1 MKLTPL
7 EIRNQEFRKAL
18 RGSDPVE
25 VQTFLEMVSEHYEEI
40 LEENK
45 TLNRRIVELE
55 TRLQD
60 FQENEKNLRE
70 TLLNVQE
77 VKKQSEE
84 SSRRQ
89 ADLIVKEAELK
100 AMEVLETA
108 RKQTR
113 QIREE
118 VNWLKSQKESFINR
132 LRHILVSQIELLSV
146 MEIDDILPA
155 ETQEVLKSMK
165 ARKYSQPQPSEKAV
179 KPPEPTADKED
190 DDSESLEEVA
200 EIEFDEAISEEDI
213 EATEGIKNTEE
224 DEIIAEEPELPDEEF
239 PEGETRL
246 IQRMNSSEIEE
257 VPAVPK
263 KEKKKKDDS
272 LSDDD
277 INDFFKKGIQI
288 DELIKTINK
297 KEFDK

>member
-1 MKLTPL
+1 L

-18 RGSDPVE
+18 RGLDPVE

-45 TLNRRIVELE
+45 TLSRRIVELE

-89 ADLIVKEAELK
+89 ADLIIKEAEIK
-100 AMEVLETA
+100 AMEVVETA

-146 MEIDDILPA
+146 MEIDDVLPA
-155 ETQEVLKSMK
+155 ETQDLLKNLK
-165 ARKYSQPQPSEKAV
+165 ARKYGQLNPSEEAV
-179 KPPEPTADKED
+179 EPPAREEEPEVI
-190 DDSESLEEVA
+190 EEAA
-200 EIEFDEAISEEDI
+200 EIEFDEEYSKNSEIDEDI
-213 EATEGIKNTEE
+213 KDAKDN
-224 DEIIAEEPELPDEEF
+224 EIIAEEPEPAEEEF

-257 VPAVPK
+257 VPAAPK
-263 KEKKKKDDS
+263 KDKKKKDESS

>member
-18 RGSDPVE
+18 RGLDPVE
-25 VQTFLEMVSEHYEEI
+25 VQTFLEMVSEQYEQL

-45 TLNRRIVELE
+45 SLNRRIVELE
-55 TRLQD
+55 TRMQD
-60 FQENEKNLRE
+60 YQANEKNLRE

-89 ADLIVKEAELK
+89 ADLIIKEAELK
-100 AMEVLETA
+100 ALEILENA

-118 VNWLKSQKESFINR
+118 VSWLKAQKESFINR

-146 MEIDDILPA
+146 MEIDDLLPREALDSLRNLKTRKLSQNRPA
-155 ETQEVLKSMK
+155 EIAEKESPAIEESPAADAEL
-165 ARKYSQPQPSEKAV
+165 EKAFDAIENDL
-179 KPPEPTADKED
+179 PELGNLED
-190 DDSESLEEVA
+190 PA
-200 EIEFDEAISEEDI
+200 
-213 EATEGIKNTEE
+213 NTE
-224 DEIIAEEPELPDEEF
+224 
-239 PEGETRL
+239 TRI
-246 IQRMNSSEIEE
+246 IQRMNSQETEEI
-257 VPAVPK
+257 PARPPQK
-263 KEKKKKDDS
+263 NKSGGAITDE
-272 LSDDD
+272 D
-277 INDFFKKGIQI
+277 INNFFKKGIQI

-297 KEFDK
+297 KGQDK

>member
-25 VQTFLEMVSEHYEEI
+25 VQTFLEMVSEHYEEV

-100 AMEVLETA
+100 ALEVLETA

-118 VNWLKSQKESFINR
+118 VSWLKSQKESFINR

-146 MEIDDILPA
+146 MEIDDVLPP
-155 ETQEVLKSMK
+155 ETQEALKNLK
-165 ARKYSQPQPSEKAV
+165 ARKYAQLQPSEDAA
-179 KPPEPTADKED
+179 KPSSQKEKNPVVIEEAAEMEFNEESAGD
-190 DDSESLEEVA
+190 TEKNEDSE
-200 EIEFDEAISEEDI
+200 
-213 EATEGIKNTEE
+213 
-224 DEIIAEEPELPDEEF
+224 IILEEPETASEEF
-239 PEGETRL
+239 PDGETRL

-257 VPAVPK
+257 VPAAPK
-263 KEKKKKDDS
+263 KGKKKKDDAS
-272 LSDDD
+272 LSDED

>member
-18 RGSDPVE
+18 RGLDPVE
-25 VQTFLEMVSEHYEEI
+25 VQTFLEMVSEHYEEMV
-40 LEENK
+40 EENK
-45 TLNRRIVELE
+45 TLSRRIIELE
-55 TRLQD
+55 TKLQN

-89 ADLIVKEAELK
+89 ADLIIKEAELK
-100 AMEVLETA
+100 ALEIMENA

-118 VNWLKSQKESFINR
+118 VSWLKSQKESFINR

-146 MEIDDILPA
+146 MEIDDLLPE
-155 ETQEVLKSMK
+155 ETRESFKNLK
-165 ARKYSQPQPSEKAV
+165 ARKYAQLQPPAEETQTEAQTSPPKEKA
-179 KPPEPTADKED
+179 KPAEKAPEVETKAADISD
-190 DDSESLEEVA
+190 LP
-200 EIEFDEAISEEDI
+200 EI
-213 EATEGIKNTEE
+213 TEE
-224 DEIIAEEPELPDEEF
+224 DFPD
-239 PEGETRL
+239 GETRL
-246 IQRMNSSEIEE
+246 IQRMNSGEIEE
-257 VPAVPK
+257 VPAPP
-263 KEKKKKDDS
+263 KKKKGKDDAS
-272 LSDDD
+272 LVDDD

>member
-18 RGSDPVE
+18 RGLDPVE
-25 VQTFLEMVSEHYEEI
+25 VQTFLEMVSEQYEQL

-60 FQENEKNLRE
+60 YQANEKNLRE

-100 AMEVLETA
+100 ALEILENA

-118 VNWLKSQKESFINR
+118 VSWLKAQKESFINR

-146 MEIDDILPA
+146 MEIDDLLPREALDSLRNLKTRKLSQNRPA
-155 ETQEVLKSMK
+155 EIAEKESPAIEESPAADAEL
-165 ARKYSQPQPSEKAV
+165 EKAFDAIENDL
-179 KPPEPTADKED
+179 PELENLED
-190 DDSESLEEVA
+190 PA
-200 EIEFDEAISEEDI
+200 
-213 EATEGIKNTEE
+213 NTE
-224 DEIIAEEPELPDEEF
+224 
-239 PEGETRL
+239 TRI
-246 IQRMNSSEIEE
+246 IQRMNSQETEEI
-257 VPAVPK
+257 PARPPQ
-263 KEKKKKDDS
+263 KKKGEGAITDE
-272 LSDDD
+272 D
-277 INDFFKKGIQI
+277 INNFFKKGIQI

-297 KEFDK
+297 KGQDK